1 MISWKLKDEFGSNP
15 DELHKAI
22 KEALGTR
29 RGDGMKWCARPPVN
43 RPYAGAPITDCCPVP
58 VRSHLAC
65 KELVAGQTFQ
75 RLLGYVFKDEGKPHF
90 QNTTFGDITRAEIDA
105 GMQEWASL
113 KIDYMDGKIA
123 LTKMNIFARLHA
135 FVEMDPVE
143 SRGTFCETV
152 ARAINSRKYM
162 ISANMFCTTG
172 GQMRAESA
180 EAYWRVINGEECT
193 AAMVQNIL
201 CTKEYKPRYYQNLQ
215 DHANDSL
222 YKIRRS
228 EDVEMG
234 DYVPLAA
241 ADDCLESIS
250 SRRSD
255 SVISISK
262 SDAGVSMSK
271 YQKIKKR
278 LHRMRAKF
286 EQAKKKNSNKN
297 KFIITSAEGSD
308 NEEEEDDDEESYES
322 SFIDDSDES

>member
-1 MISWKLKDEFGSNP
+1 MVRTASCEQAVCGL
-15 DELHKAI
+15 
-22 KEALGTR
+22 
-29 RGDGMKWCARPPVN
+29 PV
-43 RPYAGAPITDCCPVP
+43 TDCCLVP
-58 VRSHLAC
+58 VRSHLTC
-65 KELVAGQTFQ
+65 KELVTGQTFQ

-90 QNTTFGDITRAEIDA
+90 QNTTFGDITRGEIDA
-105 GMQEWASL
+105 GKQEWASL

-123 LTKMNIFARLHA
+123 LTKMNIFSRLHA

-143 SRGTFCETV
+143 SRGNFCETV
-152 ARAINSRKYM
+152 AKAINSRKYM

-193 AAMVQNIL
+193 AAMVRNIL
-201 CTKEYKPRYYQNLQ
+201 CVKEYKPRYYQNMQ

-228 EDVEMG
+228 ENVEMG

-241 ADDCLESIS
+241 ADDCVESIS

-255 SVISISK
+255 RALSISK
-262 SDAGVSMSK
+262 SDAGVPMSK

-278 LHRMRAKF
+278 LQRMREKLK
-286 EQAKKKNSNKN
+286 QAKKTRSNRN
-297 KFIITSAEGSD
+297 KFIFNEAEGSD
-308 NEEEEDDDEESYES
+308 NEEEEDDDEESYDS
-322 SFIDDSDES
+322 SFIDDSDDMSDD